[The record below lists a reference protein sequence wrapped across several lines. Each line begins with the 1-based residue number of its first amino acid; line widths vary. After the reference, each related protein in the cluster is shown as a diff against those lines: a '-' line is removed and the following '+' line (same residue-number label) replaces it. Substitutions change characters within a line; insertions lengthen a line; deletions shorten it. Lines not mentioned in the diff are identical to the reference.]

1 MFALSSL
8 ASGPFPFSPVAFTVF
23 IIFFLLVTVLGFIA
37 ARWRRGNLDLIHE
50 WGLAGRR
57 FGTLVTWFLLGGDLY
72 TAYTFI
78 AVPAAMFGLGALN
91 GWFAVPYTVLV
102 YPIIY
107 VLMPKFWSVC
117 KQRGYVTAADFV
129 QDRFGSQTLAFVVA
143 LTGIV
148 ATLPYIALQMF
159 GIQVSLAALGVPLAF
174 SIGGFSIDL
183 PLLIA
188 FLILAAYTYTS
199 GLRAPA
205 MIALVKDVMIFIVLF
220 AVLIVLPAKLGGFG
234 AIFNAVAHKAATHPA
249 TIPGPGGK
257 PVANPN
263 AFFEF
268 LKPTQYWAYVTLALG
283 SALALFLYPH
293 SLTSVLSSNSKN
305 VVKRNTALLPIY
317 SLMLGL
323 LALTGY
329 MAIAAGINPPKS
341 LSSNYA
347 VPLLINAQFPDWFA
361 GFAFAAISIGALV
374 PAAVMSIAAA
384 NLFTRN
390 IYKAYIRREAGD
402 REESSVA
409 KWASFVLKFGA
420 VLFIVY
426 IPTAQVI
433 NFQLLGGIWIL
444 QTLPAVFLGLYTS
457 WFNRWALVIGWLVA
471 EVLGTILFI
480 AAGLKSVYAISIFGL
495 SLPSMYI
502 AFSMV
507 ILNLLLAVIL
517 TPIFNAISGRSQDV
531 TAPTDYD
538 VEEAEPVEVGKE
550 ALG

>member
-1 MFALSSL
+1 LKPQIDAVSL
-8 ASGPFPFSPVAFTVF
+8 TIF
-23 IIFFLLVTVLGFIA
+23 IIFFVIVTGVGFVA
-37 ARWRRGNLDLIHE
+37 SRWRRGDLNQIHE

-57 FGTLVTWFLLGGDLY
+57 FGTTVTWFLLGGDLY

-78 AVPAAMFGLGALN
+78 AVPAAMYGLGALN

-102 YPIIY
+102 YPIVY
-107 VLMPKFWSVC
+107 LLMPKFWSVC

-129 QDRFGSQTLAFVVA
+129 KDRFGSGALALVTA
-143 LTGIV
+143 ITGIV

-159 GIQVSLAALGVPLAF
+159 GIQVCLAALGIPLGVT
-174 SIGGFSIDL
+174 IGGLQIDI

-205 MIALVKDVMIFIVLF
+205 MIALIKDVMVLLVVF
-220 AVLIVLPAKLGGFG
+220 VAIIYIPIKLGGFG
-234 AIFNAVAHKAATHPA
+234 NIFAAVQAKAAAHPA
-249 TIPGPGGK
+249 VVNGK
-257 PVANPN
+257 ANPT
-263 AFFEF
+263 AFFE
-268 LKPTQYWAYVTLALG
+268 LLSSKQYLAYTTLALG

-293 SLTSVLSSNSKN
+293 SITGTLSSSSSQ

-323 LALTGY
+323 LALLGY
-329 MAIAAGINPPKS
+329 MAIAAK
-341 LSSNYA
+341 
-347 VPLLINAQFPDWFA
+347 VTPLATFGNNGSIPALILTEFPNWFA

-390 IYKAYIRREAGD
+390 IWKEYIHREASE
-402 REESSVA
+402 REETQVA
-409 KWASFVLKFGA
+409 KIASFLLKFGA

-426 IPTAQVI
+426 IPTQNVI

-444 QTLPAVFLGLYTS
+444 QTLPAVFLGLFTN
-457 WFNRWALVIGWLVA
+457 WFNRWALIIGWLVA
-471 EVLGTILFI
+471 EVLGTMMFI
-480 AAGLKSVYAISIFGL
+480 AANLKAVYTLQLGSLNIIAYAAAIAL
-495 SLPSMYI
+495 
-502 AFSMV
+502 V
-507 ILNLLLAVIL
+507 VNLVLAIVL
-517 TPIFNAISGRSQDV
+517 TPLFEVIGARRGVDATS
-531 TAPTDYD
+531 PEDY
-538 VEEAEPVEVGKE
+538 EEDRAPVEATETGKE

>member
-1 MFALSSL
+1 MFN
-8 ASGPFPFSPVAFTVF
+8 GVAFTVF
-23 IIFFLLVTVLGFIA
+23 IIFFALVTVMGFVA
-37 ARWRRGNLDLIHE
+37 ARWRRGNLNQIHE

-57 FGTLVTWFLLGGDLY
+57 FGTVVTWFLLGGDLY

-107 VLMPKFWSVC
+107 ILMPKFWSVC
-117 KQRGYVTAADFV
+117 KRHGYVTSADFV
-129 QDRFGSQTLAFVVA
+129 KDRFGSKTLAFAVA

-148 ATLPYIALQMF
+148 ATMPYIALQMF
-159 GIQVSLAALGVPLAF
+159 GIQVSLAALGIPVTL
-174 SIGGFSIDL
+174 SLGSLNIDL

-205 MIALVKDVMIFIVLF
+205 MIALVKDLMIFIT
-220 AVLIVLPAKLGGFG
+220 LIVILVVIPSNLGGFG
-234 AIFNAVAHKAATHPA
+234 KIFAAVSAKHA
-249 TIPGPGGK
+249 
-257 PVANPN
+257 ANPTT
-263 AFFEF
+263 FFE
-268 LKPTQYWAYVTLALG
+268 LLSSKQTWAFGTLAIG

-293 SLTSVLSSNSKN
+293 SLTGVLSSNSKN

-329 MAIAAGINPPKS
+329 MAIAAHIKPLAPFGANG
-341 LSSNYA
+341 A
-347 VPLLINAQFPDWFA
+347 VPALINAEFPSWFA

-374 PAAVMSIAAA
+374 PASVMSIAAA

-390 IYKAYIRREAGD
+390 IFKEYINPNASERA
-402 REESSVA
+402 ESSVA
-409 KWASFVLKFGA
+409 KWASLVLKFGA
-420 VLFIVY
+420 VLFIIY
-426 IPTAQVI
+426 IPTTQVI

-444 QTLPAVFLGLYTS
+444 QTLPAVFLGLYTH
-457 WFNRWALVIGWLVA
+457 WFNRWALLIGWA
-471 EVLGTILFI
+471 AGEVLGTIFFYQ
-480 AAGLKSVYAISIFGL
+480 ANLKSVYAITIGSF
-495 SLPSMYI
+495 SLPGMYI
-502 AFSMV
+502 AFSMIV
-507 ILNLLLAVIL
+507 LNLVLAIIL
-517 TPIFNAISGRSQDV
+517 TPIFNVIGLRRGRDI
-531 TAPTDYD
+531 TAPADYD
-538 VEEAEPVEVGKE
+538 VEEALPVEVGRE

>member
-1 MFALSSL
+1 LKPPLDPVSL
-8 ASGPFPFSPVAFTVF
+8 TVF
-23 IIFFLLVTVLGFIA
+23 IVFFLIVTAIGFVA
-37 ARWRRGNLDLIHE
+37 SRWRRGDLNQIHE

-57 FGTLVTWFLLGGDLY
+57 FGTVVTWFLLGGDLY

-102 YPIIY
+102 YPIVY
-107 VLMPKFWSVC
+107 VLMPRFWTVC
-117 KQRGYVTAADFV
+117 KQRGYVTASDFV
-129 QDRFGSQTLAFVVA
+129 KDRFGSGTLALA
-143 LTGIV
+143 MAITGIV

-159 GIQVSLAALGVPLAF
+159 GIQVCLAALGIPLSINVGGVPVD
-174 SIGGFSIDL
+174 I

-205 MIALVKDVMIFIVLF
+205 MIALVKDIMVLTVVF
-220 AVLIVLPAKLGGFG
+220 VAVIYIPIKLGGFSN
-234 AIFNAVAHKAATHPA
+234 IFAAVHAKA
-249 TIPGPGGK
+249 
-257 PVANPN
+257 VANPPLVN
-263 AFFEF
+263 GKANPTAFFEF
-268 LKPTQYWAYVTLALG
+268 LSSKQYLAYTTLALG

-293 SLTSVLSSNSKN
+293 SITGTLSSSSRD

-323 LALTGY
+323 LALVGF
-329 MAIAAGINPPKS
+329 MAIAAKVTPLATFG
-341 LSSNYA
+341 SNGSIPA
-347 VPLLINAQFPDWFA
+347 LILTEFPNWFA

-390 IYKAYIRREAGD
+390 IWKEYIHRDASV
-402 REESSVA
+402 REETQVA
-409 KWASFVLKFGA
+409 KLASFILKFGA

-426 IPTAQVI
+426 IPTQQVI

-444 QTLPAVFLGLYTS
+444 QTLPAVFLGLFTN
-457 WFNRWALVIGWLVA
+457 WFNRWALLIGWLVA
-471 EVLGTILFI
+471 EVLGTMMFI
-480 AAGLKSVYAISIFGL
+480 AANLKAVYTLQLGSLTIIAYAAAIAL
-495 SLPSMYI
+495 
-502 AFSMV
+502 V
-507 ILNLLLAVIL
+507 VNLVLAVVL
-517 TPIFNAISGRSQDV
+517 TPIFEAIGAKRGVDV
-531 TAPTDYD
+531 TSPADY
-538 VEEAEPVEVGKE
+538 EEALAPVEPVETGKE